1 MIQAD
6 IPLIDSCS
14 VLSELRLIT
23 EKLSI
28 KCSTLLSGKTFKR
41 NNSIWDDRS
50 SVLDALIIGLI
61 RCCAS
66 DVPYFF
72 IIIGIYDSLGNG

>member
-1 MIQAD
+1 MPDVYKRQ
-6 IPLIDSCS
+6 

-41 NNSIWDDRS
+41 NNSIWDDRA

-72 IIIGIYDSLGNG
+72 IIIGIKLISV